1 MYGFDIL
8 LDNKFKPWLL
18 EVNLSPACAER
29 AEWLTVM
36 LDHMTEGM
44 LKLILP
50 STYLNVIQNYIEKN
64 KFLFLIGGLIF
75 KK

>member
-8 LDNKFKPWLL
+8 LDKKCKPWLL

-29 AEWLTVM
+29 AEWLTEM
-36 LDHMTEGM
+36 LDHMTEEM

-50 STYLNVIQNYIEKN
+50 LSYFNVIK
-64 KFLFLIGGLIF
+64 KFS
-75 KK
+75 KKYYFHFHLK